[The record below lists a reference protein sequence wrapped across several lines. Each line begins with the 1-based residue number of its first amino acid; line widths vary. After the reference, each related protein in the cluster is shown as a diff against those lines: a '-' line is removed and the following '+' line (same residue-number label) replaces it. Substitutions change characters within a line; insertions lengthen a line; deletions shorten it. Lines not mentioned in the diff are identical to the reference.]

1 MYDGI
6 RAFGK
11 ENNRVKYLGVKTQFN
26 TRGNDYFV
34 SSIWYK
40 REDLQKKP
48 INTSWRDVSEEDKET
63 EEKLDREAKLQARVV
78 WWIRKPQHNYRNH
91 PSFLRLLEKYGQLP
105 GGYWGLENWKGFDE
119 ATALYNSYINNGKK
133 LPESTDSISATEHG
147 GKICDYLR
155 EPEPDENDDDEA
167 VPSQGAA
174 QEMQSESTKEKITR
188 KGSRA
193 RKSPE
198 KLGEY
203 LRERPKK
210 KQKLSLGIH
219 VGMVSE
225 KGKIPRCQYCR
236 CQIEKRGE
244 WHMVKVIEI
253 TTNNRLCKNELHYHF
268 RCAKGGLEQSERD
281 VNQLLAIVRS
291 EKNIDTNEK
300 QKIIMSIDG
309 EE

>member
-1 MYDGI
+1 M
-6 RAFGK
+6 
-11 ENNRVKYLGVKTQFN
+11 
-26 TRGNDYFV
+26 
-34 SSIWYK
+34 
-40 REDLQKKP
+40 
-48 INTSWRDVSEEDKET
+48 
-63 EEKLDREAKLQARVV
+63 
-78 WWIRKPQHNYRNH
+78 
-91 PSFLRLLEKYGQLP
+91 
-105 GGYWGLENWKGFDE
+105 
-119 ATALYNSYINNGKK
+119 
-133 LPESTDSISATEHG
+133 
-147 GKICDYLR
+147 
-155 EPEPDENDDDEA
+155 
-167 VPSQGAA
+167 
-174 QEMQSESTKEKITR
+174 
-188 KGSRA
+188 
-193 RKSPE
+193 
-198 KLGEY
+198 
-203 LRERPKK
+203 
-210 KQKLSLGIH
+210 GIH